1 VKLRTRLAI
10 VLAALA
16 TATGLVV
23 AILSYTTTTHQLLA
37 SVDLSLRE
45 TAVTLRA
52 HPALLRRRASFAPT
66 PPILLDGPAHDHG
79 GLLPGVIVEVIKPD
93 GVTTL
98 VTGAQKLS
106 ASYHDVAIARGLATR
121 WLRTQ
126 HVGSTT
132 YRVLTIS
139 LGRRGALVVA
149 RNINDV
155 LTSLGVLRIRFGL
168 LVVGAALAAALL
180 GLAIATAISRPI
192 LRLANTITTLTPDTD
207 SSLHS
212 QAQRSDEVGVLARAF
227 ERALGAVRDSEA
239 QQRRL
244 IQNASHELRTPL
256 TSLRTNID
264 LLGRY
269 DALGANDRARILAD
283 LDTETREL
291 TNLVSELVDLVLTE
305 QPNEVTT
312 ALDVG
317 ATVTELIDRFRARSN
332 RELAYTS
339 PPMPV
344 VIQASKRAIDQVVS
358 NLLDNAI
365 KFSPPGST
373 ITIRLTPTNLEVTNL
388 ADPIS
393 DVDRDRIFERFYRT
407 PASRAIDGSGLGLAI
422 VREVITKIG
431 GTTYVY
437 NTDTALGNAVTIGV
451 TFSTQR

>member
-1 VKLRTRLAI
+1 
-10 VLAALA
+10 
-16 TATGLVV
+16 
-23 AILSYTTTTHQLLA
+23 
-37 SVDLSLRE
+37 
-45 TAVTLRA
+45 
-52 HPALLRRRASFAPT
+52 
-66 PPILLDGPAHDHG
+66 
-79 GLLPGVIVEVIKPD
+79 
-93 GVTTL
+93 
-98 VTGAQKLS
+98 
-106 ASYHDVAIARGLATR
+106 
-121 WLRTQ
+121 
-126 HVGSTT
+126 
-132 YRVLTIS
+132 
-139 LGRRGALVVA
+139 
-149 RNINDV
+149 
-155 LTSLGVLRIRFGL
+155 
-168 LVVGAALAAALL
+168 
-180 GLAIATAISRPI
+180 LAIATAISRPI